1 MKHEGFERLIREI
14 LPDMGYMYRPMNRRN
29 IRRKVA
35 RRMEEKGIHEWD
47 NYLDLLK
54 KDRAERTAF
63 EQILRVT
70 ITRFFRNAGMWE
82 ELGNLTARIWAL
94 QPVDRV
100 ISVWSAGCAGGEET
114 YSLAML
120 FEQLTSDGKLSQD
133 WEILGTDSDT
143 NSLKRASQM
152 IYRWGSVRE
161 IPGQLRKRWFAEKD
175 DSWIL
180 DPSAGQN
187 ITFQQHDILNDPA
200 PDSFN
205 MILLRNNILTYNTEP
220 VQRALLSG
228 LQKCMEPKGLL
239 FIGRKET
246 VPEDTGFEMLS
257 DSIYRKT
264 ED

>member
-82 ELGNLTARIWAL
+82 ELGCLTARIWAL
-94 QPVDRV
+94 QPADRV

-120 FEQLTSDGKLSQD
+120 FEQLTSDGKLNQD

-161 IPGQLRKRWFAEKD
+161 IPGQLRERWFTEKD
-175 DSWIL
+175 NSWIL

-187 ITFQQHDILNDPA
+187 ITFRQHDILNDPA

-257 DSIYRKT
+257 DSIYRKVSC
-264 ED
+264 

>member
-47 NYLDLLK
+47 KYLDLLK
-54 KDRAERTAF
+54 KDGAERAAF

-82 ELGNLTARIWAL
+82 ELGSLTARIWAS
-94 QPVDRV
+94 QPADCV

-114 YSLAML
+114 YSLAMF
-120 FEQLTSDGKLSQD
+120 FEQLTSEGKLSQD

-152 IYRWGSVRE
+152 TYQWGSVRE
-161 IPGQLRKRWFAEKD
+161 IPGQLRERWFTEKD
-175 DSWIL
+175 DCWVL

-187 ITFQQHDILNDPA
+187 ITFQQHDILNDP
-200 PDSFN
+200 PPGSFN
-205 MILLRNNILTYNTEP
+205 MILLRNNILTYNTESI
-220 VQRALLSG
+220 QKKLLSD
-228 LQKCMEPKGLL
+228 LRKCMEPKGLL

-257 DSIYRKT
+257 DSIYCKT
-264 ED
+264 DD

>member
-14 LPDMGYMYRPMNRRN
+14 LPDMGYVCKPMNRKN

-54 KDRAERTAF
+54 KDGAERAAF

-70 ITRFFRNAGMWE
+70 ITRFFRNAVMWE
-82 ELGNLTARIWAL
+82 ELGRLPARIWAL

-100 ISVWSAGCAGGEET
+100 ISIWSAGCAGGDES

-143 NSLKRASQM
+143 NSLKRASRM
-152 IYRWGSVRE
+152 TYRWGSIRE
-161 IPGQLRKRWFAEKD
+161 IPDQLREQWFTEKD
-175 DSWIL
+175 NSWVL
-180 DPSAGQN
+180 DPSAGRN
-187 ITFQQHDILNDPA
+187 ITFRQHDILNDP
-200 PDSFN
+200 PPGSFN
-205 MILLRNNILTYNTEP
+205 IILLRNNILTYNTETI
-220 VQRALLSG
+220 QRRLLSD
-228 LQKCMEPKGLL
+228 LRKCMEPKGLL

-246 VPEDTGFEMLS
+246 VPEDAGFEMLS
-257 DSIYRKT
+257 DSIYCKT
-264 ED
+264 DE